1 MLCSSAGSRRF
12 LDLLGVC
19 KRLPRSLGHRL
30 GENFAL
36 SGFTAHSCSLLR
48 TLHSRNMTPLKS
60 QAAVPLLATY
70 LSRQRLYHLWDRE
83 RLAAAS
89 AGRVVY
95 LFDSSGARRD
105 KFRTK
110 PADAA
115 KQEVRRACA
124 T

>member
-19 KRLPRSLGHRL
+19 KRSPRSRGHRL

-36 SGFTAHSCSLLR
+36 SGFTAHGCTLLR
-48 TLHSRNMTPLKS
+48 TMHSRNLTPLKF

-70 LSRQRLYHLWDRE
+70 LEIQRLYYLWDRE

-95 LFDSSGARRD
+95 LFNSSGARRD

-115 KQEVRRACA
+115 KQEVCHACA